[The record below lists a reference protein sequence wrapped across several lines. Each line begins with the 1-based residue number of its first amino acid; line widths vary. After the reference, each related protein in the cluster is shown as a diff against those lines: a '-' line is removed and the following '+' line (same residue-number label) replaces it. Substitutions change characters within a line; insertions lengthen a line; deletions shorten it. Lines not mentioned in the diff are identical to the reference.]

1 MKNKAI
7 PTLLLGLFFQLFFSA
22 CDRSPQV
29 FSVNNFRSGFEVN
42 GKVNMVM
49 PMPVKGVTGIWIG
62 MEHRLR
68 FSPAISSGPRN
79 APKKTLK
86 DTSIFIVELIDTI
99 PEASGYRDTTAYDLS
114 FITIAGLPFIEI
126 VSPGTKIAA
135 HDFML
140 PVSSYVKLNKL
151 TKDTMIIQ
159 MPEGRFAESFLQSK
173 GFAYFVPFDNL
184 KEDIRPVYITENP
197 ERLAQILKALYA
209 VPDAFQQPDTLLKKN

>member
-7 PTLLLGLFFQLFFSA
+7 PALLLGLFFQLFFSA
-22 CDRSPQV
+22 CDRTPQV

-42 GKVNMVM
+42 GKINMVM
-49 PMPVKGVTGIWIG
+49 PMPVKGVTGTWVG
-62 MEHRLR
+62 MEHQLR
-68 FSPAISSGPRN
+68 FNPAILSGPRN
-79 APKKTLK
+79 APKKIWK
-86 DTSIFIVELIDTI
+86 DTSVFILELIDTI
-99 PEASGYRDTTAYDLS
+99 PDACGNRDTTAYDLS
-114 FITIAGLPFIEI
+114 FITIAGLPYIEI

-159 MPEGRFAESFLQSK
+159 MPEGRFTESLLQSK
-173 GFAYFVPFDNL
+173 GFTYFVPFDNL

-197 ERLAQILKALYA
+197 ERLAQILKELYA
-209 VPDAFQQPDTLLKKN
+209 VPEAFQRADTLLKKY

>member
-7 PTLLLGLFFQLFFSA
+7 STLLLGMLFQLFFSA

-42 GKVNMVM
+42 GKVSLVL
-49 PMPVKGVTGIWIG
+49 PKSVKGVTGIWVG
-62 MEHRLR
+62 MEHQLR

-79 APKKTLK
+79 TPKKTLK
-86 DTSIFIVELIDTI
+86 DTSFFIVELIDTI

-114 FITIAGLPFIEI
+114 FITIAGLSYIEI
-126 VSPGTKIAA
+126 ISPGTKIAA

-140 PVSSYVKLNKL
+140 PVSSYIKLNKL

-159 MPEGRFAESFLQSK
+159 MPEGRFAESFLQSN
-173 GFAYFVPFDNL
+173 GFNYFVPFDNL

-197 ERLAQILKALYA
+197 ERLAQILKSLHAI
-209 VPDAFQQPDTLLKKN
+209 PEAFQQPDTLLKKY